1 MVNGRHIK
9 QRHGTGA
16 SEPPNEAIITALS
29 ELQREILSDREVRF
43 QMRFQMLAF
52 TLSFQLSLCYILK
65 HASSLVLISISIL
78 KLTNIILRIHIHI
91 INIIIFIL
99 PYFCT
104 TLIVH

>member
-29 ELQREILSDREVRF
+29 ELQREILSDREV
-43 QMRFQMLAF
+43 RFQMLAF